1 MDVGGIQ
8 NAVTTVQKLFCP
20 LKTAG
25 ILHPLIWEYARGVS
39 KRVYMDEDIWNGKIE
54 CLSVLSQRRTV

>member
-20 LKTAG
+20 LMTPG
-25 ILHPLIWEYARGVS
+25 IPQPLIQ
-39 KRVYMDEDIWNGKIE
+39 KYMGG
-54 CLSVLSQRRTV
+54 

>member
-20 LKTAG
+20 LMTAG
-25 ILHPLIWEYARGVS
+25 ILHPLSREYMG
-39 KRVYMDEDIWNGKIE
+39 G
-54 CLSVLSQRRTV
+54 